1 MNPYIGHPHQLYG
14 VEEVRLIG
22 GKGDGMRLFQVHN
35 ADGLTFTVCADRC
48 ADIYRV
54 SYKGDN
60 ISYFAPCGYI
70 GPQYYDDRGKGFLK
84 SFTAGFFT
92 TCGLTNV
99 GPVCEDEGE
108 ELPQHGTIGN
118 QPCEQIWWT
127 ETDDALEIHARIN
140 DSRMFFRKLVLHR
153 VISCGKFESWIRISD
168 TVENQGDQDSPVMLM
183 YHMNFG
189 YPLLS
194 EHTELKIS
202 SVQVIPCDDYAAEG
216 LDSWH
221 LMPPPRKMA
230 QEQCYRHTFDQ
241 EGFASVYNPKIGKGV
256 ELHFDPAIVDNLVQW
271 KMPGYRDYALGLEP
285 GNCSGNGRDAD
296 RRGGT
301 LKFLQPDEKKTY
313 EVLVRF
319 CETKT

>member
-1 MNPYIGHPHQLYG
+1 MNPYIGHPNQLCG

-22 GKGDGMRLFQVHN
+22 GKGDGMRLLQVHN
-35 ADGLTFTVCADRC
+35 ADGLAFTVCADRC
-48 ADIYRV
+48 GDITQV

-60 ISYFAPCGYI
+60 ISYFAPCGYV

-99 GPVCEDEGE
+99 GPACHDQGE

-127 ETDDALEIHARIN
+127 ETEDTLEIHARIN
-140 DSRMFFRKLVLHR
+140 DSRMFSRKLMLHR
-153 VISCGKFESWIRISD
+153 VLTCGKHESWIKISD
-168 TVENQGDQDSPVMLM
+168 TVENQGDKVSPVMLM

-202 SVQVIPCDDYAAEG
+202 STHVRPCDDYAAEG
-216 LDSWH
+216 LDDWNR
-221 LMPPPRKMA
+221 MPPPQKQA
-230 QEQCYRHTFDQ
+230 QEQCYQHTFGE
-241 EGFASVYNPKIGKGV
+241 EGCASVYNPQIEKGV
-256 ELHFDPAIVDNLVQW
+256 ELLFDPAVMDSMVQW
-271 KMPGYRDYALGLEP
+271 KMPGWRDYALGLEP
-285 GNCSGNGRDAD
+285 GNCSGNGRDVD
-296 RRGGT
+296 RQQGS
-301 LKFLQPDEKKTY
+301 LKFLQPGEKKTY
-313 EVLVRF
+313 EVLIRF
-319 CETKT
+319 YTT